1 MRNNKIRYC
10 RHCAQYTKQLF
21 VGKPELDSGD
31 KFMLTCGVV
40 LTGGLLLPF
49 LPFMDERPK
58 FWECSRCHQI
68 IKSNK

>member
-40 LTGGLLLPF
+40 LTGGLLLTF
-49 LPFMDERPK
+49 LTFMD
-58 FWECSRCHQI
+58 
-68 IKSNK
+68 